1 MQKQYPMPMQNLNIL
16 VVNCGGATFKYK
28 LYRMPEETIL
38 AQGHVDRL
46 GTGIAGPLKHQAP
59 GQEEVREE
67 RVIADHRAAIEW
79 MLEQLINGPRKVLSS
94 LDEIN
99 VVSHKIAHDGMKLGT
114 CAIMG
119 EKEIQ
124 VIRDMLPLAPIHN
137 TPNLVGMEIFKEL
150 LPAVPQTGSFETGF
164 HHTVPPEA
172 YTYGLPYEWQEKF
185 GVRRYGFH
193 SCSHRYV
200 SGRCAALMQN
210 PQAKII
216 CCHLGSGTSV
226 AAVSEGKSRNIAS
239 GLTPQCGVIMSTRP
253 GDYDAGAV
261 TFMMRQL
268 GISPEEYDRIE
279 LKESGLKGVS
289 GVASGDMRDVEA
301 AMEQGNARAKLAFD
315 VFCHQV
321 RHYIGSYFVQLGGA
335 DAITFTAGIGE
346 NSPRMRAAVC
356 RQLEC
361 LGAEID
367 ETKNAEGAPERSFH
381 AAGSTIQLWIIPTN
395 EEIIVARDALKLIN
409 G

>member
-1 MQKQYPMPMQNLNIL
+1 MKSLNIL

-28 LYRMPEETIL
+28 LYRMPDETIL

-46 GTGIAGPLKHQAP
+46 GTGIAGSLKHQVP
-59 GQEEVREE
+59 GKEDVRDEQ
-67 RVIADHRAAIEW
+67 VIPDHRAAIEW
-79 MLEQLINGPRKVLSS
+79 MLEQLTNGPLKVLLS
-94 LDEIN
+94 LGEID

-114 CAIMG
+114 CAVMG
-119 EKEIQ
+119 KKEIQ

-137 TPNLVGMEIFKEL
+137 TPNLMGMEIFQEL
-150 LPAVPQTGSFETGF
+150 LPHVPQTGSFETGF

-172 YTYGLPYEWQEKF
+172 YTYGLPYEWQEKY

-200 SGRCAALMQN
+200 SGRCAELMQN

-226 AAVSEGKSRNIAS
+226 AAVKAGKSQNIAS

-261 TFMMRQL
+261 TYMMRQL
-268 GISPEEYDRIE
+268 DISAKEYDHIE

-289 GVASGDMRDVEA
+289 GIASGDMRDVEE
-301 AMEQGNARAKLAFD
+301 AMEAGNERAKLAFD
-315 VFCHQV
+315 IFCHQV

-346 NSPRMRAAVC
+346 NSPQMRAAVC

-361 LGAEID
+361 IGAKMD
-367 ETKNAEGAPERSFH
+367 ETKNIDGSPERSIH
-381 AAGSTIQLWIIPTN
+381 TDDSKVQLWIIPTN
-395 EEIIVARDALKLIN
+395 EEIIVARDALGLVNN
-409 G
+409 GSI

>member
-1 MQKQYPMPMQNLNIL
+1 MQNLNIL

-28 LYRMPEETIL
+28 LYRMPDETIL

-46 GTGIAGPLKHQAP
+46 GTGIAGPLKHQVP
-59 GQEEVREE
+59 GKEDVRAEQ
-67 RVIADHRAAIEW
+67 IIPDHRAAIEW
-79 MLEQLINGPRKVLSS
+79 MLEQLVNGPLKVLSS
-94 LDEIN
+94 LDEIDI
-99 VVSHKIAHDGMKLGT
+99 VSHKIAHDGMKLGT

-124 VIRDMLPLAPIHN
+124 IIRDMLPLAPIHN
-137 TPNLVGMEIFKEL
+137 TPNLMGMEIFKEL
-150 LPAVPQTGSFETGF
+150 LPNVPQTGSFETGF

-172 YTYGLPYEWQEKF
+172 YTYGLPLEWQEKY

-200 SGRCAALMQN
+200 SGRCAELMKN

-226 AAVSEGKSRNIAS
+226 AAVKNGESQNIAS

-261 TFMMRQL
+261 TYMMRQL
-268 GISPEEYDRIE
+268 RISSEEYDRIE

-289 GVASGDMRDVEA
+289 GVASGDMRDVEE
-301 AMEQGNARAKLAFD
+301 AMQAGNARAKLAFNI
-315 VFCHQV
+315 FCHQV

-346 NSPRMRAAVC
+346 NSPLMRAAVC
-356 RQLEC
+356 RELEC
-361 LGAEID
+361 IGAKMD
-367 ETKNAEGAPERSFH
+367 ESKNAQGASERSIH
-381 AAGSTIQLWIIPTN
+381 AADSKLQLWVIPTN
-395 EEIIVARDALKLIN
+395 EEIIVARDAMKLIRQ
-409 G
+409 

>member
-1 MQKQYPMPMQNLNIL
+1 MKTMNIL

-46 GTGIAGPLKHQAP
+46 GTGIAGPLKHQVP
-59 GQEEVREE
+59 GREDLRDE
-67 RVIADHRAAIEW
+67 QIIPDHHAAIEW
-79 MLEQLINGPRKVLSS
+79 MLHQLVDGPLKVLSS
-94 LDEIN
+94 LNEID

-137 TPNLVGMEIFKEL
+137 TPNLIGMEIFKEL
-150 LPAVPQTGSFETGF
+150 LPDVPQTGSFETGF

-172 YTYGLPYEWQEKF
+172 YTYGLPYEWQEKY

-200 SGRCAALMQN
+200 SGRCAELMQN
-210 PQAKII
+210 PNAKII

-226 AAVSEGKSRNIAS
+226 AAVNAGKSINIAS

-261 TFMMRQL
+261 TYMMRQL
-268 GISPEEYDRIE
+268 GISPDEYDRIE

-289 GVASGDMRDVEA
+289 GVASGDMRDVEE
-301 AMEQGNARAKLAFD
+301 AMKQGSARAKLAFD

-346 NSPRMRAAVC
+346 NSSRVRAAVC
-356 RQLEC
+356 HELAC
-361 LGAEID
+361 IGAKMD
-367 ETKNAEGAPERSFH
+367 EAKNTEGAPERSIH
-381 AAGSTIQLWIIPTN
+381 TKDSKVQIWVIPTN
-395 EEIIVARDALKLIN
+395 EEIIVARDALQLLDK
-409 G
+409 

>member
-1 MQKQYPMPMQNLNIL
+1 MHQTMNIL

-28 LYRMPEETIL
+28 LYRMPDEVIL

-46 GTGIAGPLKHQAP
+46 GTGVSGPLKHQVP
-59 GQEEVREE
+59 GRDDVREE
-67 RVIADHRAAIEW
+67 QVIPDHRAAIKW
-79 MLEQLINGPRKVLSS
+79 MLAQLVDGPQKVLSS
-94 LDEIN
+94 LHDIN

-114 CAIMG
+114 CAVMG
-119 EKEIQ
+119 EHEIQ
-124 VIRDMLPLAPIHN
+124 IIRDMLPLAPIHN
-137 TPNLVGMEIFKEL
+137 TPNIIGMEIFAEL
-150 LPAVPQTGSFETGF
+150 LPDVPQTGSFETGF

-172 YTYGLPYEWQEKF
+172 YTYGLPYEWQEKY

-200 SGRCAALMQN
+200 SGRCAELMEK
-210 PQAKII
+210 PDAKII

-226 AAVSEGKSRNIAS
+226 AAVDGGKSVNIAS
-239 GLTPQCGVIMSTRP
+239 GLTPQCGVIMNTRP

-261 TFMMRQL
+261 TFMIRQL
-268 GISPEEYDRIE
+268 GIPLEEYDRIE

-289 GVASGDMRDVEA
+289 GVASGDMRDVEE
-301 AMEQGNARAKLAFD
+301 AMLAGNSQAKLAFD
-315 VFCHQV
+315 IFCHQV

-346 NSPRMRAAVC
+346 NSPLMRQAVC
-356 RQLEC
+356 QRLEC
-361 LGAEID
+361 LGAKMD
-367 ETKNAEGAPERSFH
+367 KTKNNDGAPERSFH
-381 AAGSTIQLWIIPTN
+381 AADSKIQLWVIPTN
-395 EEIIVARDALKLIN
+395 EELIVARDALQLL